1 MYVAFIHG
9 PAPAGKHTIGM
20 RLSKETGL
28 PLFHNHLAV
37 AARVNSF
44 ETLPHRIY

>member
-1 MYVAFIHG
+1 MSFVAWVVLGLAAGFIG
-9 PAPAGKHTIGM
+9 SQLVDRKGKSI
-20 RLSKETGL
+20 L
-28 PLFHNHLAV
+28 PDILLGV